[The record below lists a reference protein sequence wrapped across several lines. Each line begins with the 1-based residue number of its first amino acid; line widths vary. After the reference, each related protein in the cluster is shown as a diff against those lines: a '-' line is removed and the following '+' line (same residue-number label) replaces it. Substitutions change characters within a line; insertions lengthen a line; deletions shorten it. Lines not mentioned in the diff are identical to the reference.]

1 VGDAKSIAMMRYR
14 LGGRAVKKNDYLLL
28 QVNIIFLLLALI
40 AATAVIQHPDW
51 FGEIPKDVAP
61 TLEVI
66 ASRSN

>member
-1 VGDAKSIAMMRYR
+1 
-14 LGGRAVKKNDYLLL
+14 VKKNDYLLL